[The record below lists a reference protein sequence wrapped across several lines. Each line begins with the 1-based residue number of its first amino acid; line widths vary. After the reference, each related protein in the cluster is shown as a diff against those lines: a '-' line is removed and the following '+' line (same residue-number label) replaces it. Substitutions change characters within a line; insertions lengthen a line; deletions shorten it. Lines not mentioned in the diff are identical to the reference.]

1 VAVIIIYTQL
11 RDISHLWMLRVD
23 LVTRGF
29 QVTKSA
35 LMVDLVTRELEKMYE
50 EEISMLFKIK

>member
-1 VAVIIIYTQL
+1 
-11 RDISHLWMLRVD
+11 MLRVD